1 ARGLRPGTACGLP
14 DRKNWPVLSVRED
27 NTRPGKAKPPP
38 GKFSERTKAKSLLQ
52 KQAFQ
57 IWLL

>member
-1 ARGLRPGTACGLP
+1 MKAGDYCPVALRLPGLQSRRL
-14 DRKNWPVLSVRED
+14 
-27 NTRPGKAKPPP
+27 GKAKLPP